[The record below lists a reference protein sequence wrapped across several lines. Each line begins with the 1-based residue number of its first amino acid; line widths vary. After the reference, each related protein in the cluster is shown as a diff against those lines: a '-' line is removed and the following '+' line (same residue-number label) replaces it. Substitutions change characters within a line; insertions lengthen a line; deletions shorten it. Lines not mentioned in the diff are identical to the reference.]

1 MTFARPRFA
10 GYPVVVTKPIA
21 LPPPGFDELSAEE
34 KLEYLGDLWRHVVAT
49 GDPQITDEQRRLL
62 RERWARHEANP
73 GTARTWSEVR
83 AELESKYRIAE

>member
-1 MTFARPRFA
+1 MTFARPRIE
-10 GYPVVVTKPIA
+10 GYAVVVTKPIA

-34 KLEYLGDLWRHVVAT
+34 KLEYLGDLWRHVVAS
-49 GDPQITDEQRRLL
+49 GDLQITDEQRRLL

-73 GTARTWSEVR
+73 DTARSWSDVR